1 MIALNA
7 SDNDLCETPDTN
19 GAFKQRLAMPELP
32 GLTVYPEHLERR
44 ILGQE
49 LERIRIAHPFLLR
62 PVEPAPAEAGG

>member
-1 MIALNA
+1 
-7 SDNDLCETPDTN
+7 
-19 GAFKQRLAMPELP
+19 MPELP
-32 GLTVYPEHLERR
+32 GLAVYPEHLERR